1 MDELNILIMF
11 LFFMNIFVILFVGQ
25 TPQNIPVN
33 EKIGSLTDAE
43 ADNIMS
49 RK

>member
-25 TPQNIPVN
+25 SPHNIPVN
-33 EKIGSLTDAE
+33 EKVGSLTDAE

>member
-25 TPQNIPVN
+25 SPENVPINRP
-33 EKIGSLTDAE
+33 SLTDSE
-43 ADNIMS
+43 ADNILS